1 MKKRR
6 IKIMLLKLSM
16 LIVLAILSSFIDR
29 MGDNV
34 LVFLLRIGVYVGMF
48 GIFVNIM
55 KGSNDN
61 LDTKSNEI
69 EDKK

>member
-6 IKIMLLKLSM
+6 IRIMLLKLCL
-16 LIVLAILSSFIDR
+16 LIVLAILSSFIDG

-34 LVFLLRIGVYVGMF
+34 LVLLLRIGVYVGMF
-48 GIFVNIM
+48 DIFVNIM

-69 EDKK
+69 EDKD

>member
-6 IKIMLLKLSM
+6 IRIMLLKLCL
-16 LIVLAILSSFIDR
+16 LIVLAILSSFIDG

-34 LVFLLRIGVYVGMF
+34 LVLLLRIGVYVGMF
-48 GIFVNIM
+48 DIFVNIM
-55 KGSNDN
+55 KGSNNN

-69 EDKK
+69 EDKD

>member
-6 IKIMLLKLSM
+6 IKIMLLKLCM

-34 LVFLLRIGVYVGMF
+34 LVLLLRIGVYVWMF

-55 KGSNDN
+55 KGANDN
-61 LDTKSNEI
+61 LDTKVMR
-69 EDKK
+69 

>member
-1 MKKRR
+1 
-6 IKIMLLKLSM
+6 MLLKLCM

>member
-1 MKKRR
+1 
-6 IKIMLLKLSM
+6 MLLKLSM

-34 LVFLLRIGVYVGMF
+34 LVLLLRIGVYVGMF
-48 GIFVNIM
+48 GIFVSIM
-55 KGSNDN
+55 KGANDN

-69 EDKK
+69 EDKE

>member
-6 IKIMLLKLSM
+6 IKIMLLKLCM

>member
-6 IKIMLLKLSM
+6 IKIMLLKLCM

-61 LDTKSNEI
+61 LDTKRNEI